1 MEVAVALDLEHAET
15 RVIHDLVDF
24 TDRDVLEVGCGD
36 GRMTW
41 RFAQRARSVL
51 GLDPAAAAIE
61 TARRAV
67 PIGLGAKVRFQVADI
82 TTIQLPQAAFDVV
95 VFSWSLC

>member
-1 MEVAVALDLEHAET
+1 MSTCLDLEHAET
-15 RVIHDLVDF
+15 RVIHELVDF
-24 TDRDVLEVGCGD
+24 TDRDVLDVGCGE

-41 RFAQRARSVL
+41 RFAQPARSVL
-51 GLDPAAAAIE
+51 GLDPTAAAIE

-67 PIGLGAKVRFQVADI
+67 PTGLGAKVRFQMADI

-95 VFSWSLC
+95 AFSWSLC